1 MKESLGGTDAILDF
15 AIEREKEAR
24 EMYVSYAART
34 ERKGLRS
41 LLLTMAD
48 QEKWHEQNLREL
60 KTGKPAA
67 SVFSGAAPQDIGLS
81 QYTVEES
88 YSPDMGYQEFLLL
101 VIKKEEKSMAL
112 YSRLE
117 AMASDDESK
126 LLFKG
131 LAEEEKRH
139 KALAQDRYDL
149 EILTEN

>member
-1 MKESLGGTDAILDF
+1 MKEPLGNTDAILDF
-15 AIEREKEAR
+15 AILREREAQ
-24 EMYVSYAART
+24 EMYLGYAART
-34 ERKGLRS
+34 DRKGLRS

-60 KTGKPAA
+60 KSGKGTA
-67 SVFSGAAPQDIGLS
+67 SIFSGSVLQDIEIS
-81 QYTVEES
+81 KYTVEQT

-101 VIKKEEKSMAL
+101 VIKKEDKSMAL

-117 AMASDDESK
+117 AMASDEESK

-139 KALAQDRYDL
+139 KTLAQDRYDL